1 MKYLT
6 ISTILTL
13 LQHGGEASSA
23 NNDIL
28 QPAGSADTPI
38 NVVPKNYT
46 DSDGTLLQGF
56 LSLPND
62 VDGTRKPAVII
73 LQDSDGVND
82 YEKQRASILAGVDYG
97 YIGFAADL
105 FGYYTELPPED
116 AGWLASQQL
125 IMPFFNNATLFSQR
139 IQAAIDYVQSL
150 DMVDP
155 TKVALIGYCF
165 GGTGVVHYLNKMGET
180 NEGVTPLAAA
190 IGVHPS
196 LSDWPRPDGK
206 IEIPSLFLTGGAD
219 FLTGPESMAKL
230 ESDLEQGDA
239 VWEMVRYSGIQHAF
253 SRWYGENY
261 DARVDARS
269 WDYSMNYLKE
279 MFGQCNGTANDCY
292 DSSTSKDA
300 TPVIV
305 KYTDASDG
313 VELSGRFFF
322 PEVTENDKAPVVI
335 IVSSDPDTST
345 GHAMSAVGKGYV
357 AFQADT
363 SSLSSDSSESF
374 QSRIEAAINY
384 VKSIDQGIDQDK
396 IAIMGIGDMGGVSVF
411 YYTMSDDI
419 DTSVK
424 AIAIVD
430 SPLSD
435 VANSTMVI
443 DALSMSDG
451 DSGGFSWGGDSVSW
465 GSSDETTTTEW
476 DGGDGTSS
484 AAGGWPQQGG
494 TSWPQGGSGEETVA
508 TWGDGNR
515 RQLAVHKP
523 QILIQSSASENM
535 EDMISIEKAM
545 IALGMNYEI
554 TRYSTTSSGYDFD
567 VWHRNQLKSLLA
579 EVFYS
584 DDNSTMG
591 YDEEPSVDVST
602 DGPYED
608 TFGQDEPAL
617 EDSAP
622 IKESIMEDSSA
633 PSISVLATTFAS
645 IAFLTMVALL
655 F

>member
-23 NNDIL
+23 NNVIL

-56 LSLPND
+56 LSLPD
-62 VDGTRKPAVII
+62 DDDGTKKPAVII

-82 YEKQRASILAGVDYG
+82 YEKQRASILSGVDYG
-97 YIGFAADL
+97 YVGFAADL

-116 AGWLASQQL
+116 AGWFASQQL

-196 LSDWPRPDGK
+196 LSDWPSPDGK
-206 IEIPSLFLTGGAD
+206 IDIPSLFLTGGAD
-219 FLTGPESMAKL
+219 FLTGPESMSKL
-230 ESDLEQGDA
+230 ESDLEQGGA
-239 VWEMVRYSGIQHAF
+239 VWEMVRYSGINHAF

-313 VELSGRFFF
+313 VELSGRLFF
-322 PEVTENDKAPVVI
+322 PEVVTENAKTPVVI

-345 GHAMSAVGKGYV
+345 GPAMSAAGKGYV

-374 QSRIEAAINY
+374 RSRIVAAINY
-384 VKSIDQGIDQDK
+384 VKSIEQGIDQDK
-396 IAIMGIGDMGGVSVF
+396 IAIMGIGDEGGVSVF

-451 DSGGFSWGGDSVSW
+451 DSGGFSWGGGGSVSW

-476 DGGDGTSS
+476 GGGDGTSS
-484 AAGGWPQQGG
+484 AVGWSQQGG

-508 TWGDGNR
+508 TWGGGNR
-515 RQLAVHKP
+515 RQQAVHKP

-554 TRYSTTSSGYDFD
+554 TRYSTASPGYDFD
-567 VWHRNQLKSLLA
+567 MWHRNQLKSLLA

-602 DGPYED
+602 DG
-608 TFGQDEPAL
+608 QDEPAL

-622 IKESIMEDSSA
+622 INESIMEDSSA
-633 PSISVLATTFAS
+633 PSVSVLGTTAFAS
-645 IAFLTMVALL
+645 IFLTMVAPL
-655 F
+655 FE